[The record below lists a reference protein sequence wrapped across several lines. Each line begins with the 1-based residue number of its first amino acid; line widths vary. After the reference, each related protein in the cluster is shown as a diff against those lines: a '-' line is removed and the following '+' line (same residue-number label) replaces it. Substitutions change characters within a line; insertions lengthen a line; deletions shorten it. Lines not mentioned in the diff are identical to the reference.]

1 MIEID
6 FHKLFAVGQEGLA
19 SRHKWWVCWQKE
31 GKRAN
36 IDFFSHIWR
45 VFEVINWLDVSHRLP
60 DWFLNCPSQKASSTH
75 PVHPPAPQRAQ
86 QVRGHAG
93 LDGGRGGLREVDSTG
108 ENPSRA
114 TSPLIIDFQQLIVL
128 TCTQFS
134 NYDEDYNEEGNEN
147 NFVALNVALNV
158 ALRTLS
164 LRVLK
169 QSRTCSRLPRLRLLS
184 SLSWI

>member
-1 MIEID
+1 M
-6 FHKLFAVGQEGLA
+6 
-19 SRHKWWVCWQKE
+19 
-31 GKRAN
+31 
-36 IDFFSHIWR
+36 
-45 VFEVINWLDVSHRLP
+45 SHRLP

-147 NFVALNVALNV
+147 ECDALK
-158 ALRTLS
+158 
-164 LRVLK
+164 LK
-169 QSRTCSRLPRLRLLS
+169 QSCTQDTFSPGPQTKQDMFSPPPLEVIIIIIIIIIIIKIIITNTTTSIIVNILS
-184 SLSWI
+184 SSSSIST

>member
-1 MIEID
+1 MVD
-6 FHKLFAVGQEGLA
+6 HRRPVRPQNSGQGIMQ
-19 SRHKWWVCWQKE
+19 SRFSESKWME
-31 GKRAN
+31 R
-36 IDFFSHIWR
+36 I
-45 VFEVINWLDVSHRLP
+45 L
-60 DWFLNCPSQKASSTH
+60 WFLKCPSQKASSTH

-93 LDGGRGGLREVDSTG
+93 LDGGRGGLREVDSSG

-147 NFVALNVALNV
+147 KFVALNV